1 MGGTS
6 QPWMAPQ
13 PQQAPPDQ
21 PAALTPTA
29 QPAPPAP
36 INLPDPG
43 STSDLEQRASQG
55 PQALGQQLQQQFQ
68 PDPNV
73 ATAQR
78 IAQTQ
83 GIAPKVNLSDGN
95 PYSDLYN
102 QAYTKYQAAQPAP
115 TADRAAR
122 VRSLMQNFFSGMGES
137 MMHEA
142 GLVTPTA
149 QRQQDFQNLTTLGQ
163 LAEGWENHKDLQNYH
178 NTLTAAE
185 QQRMQFETELQPLRL
200 QQQRLGLQQGQQAL
214 PTVRPSMSAAD
225 MAALGVPGDLAAQYA
240 GRSLSEAD
248 MGAIKQM
255 AAANQ
260 KQIYDFG
267 ADGHGEGKGIW
278 LVDKQFQP
286 VRQLSPISET
296 SRATGLARQQMQ
308 LQLQQMQSGQT
319 GIDIVEG
326 RMDPS
331 QISPRSPQYPFVLAA
346 ANQYSQQQYGQPF
359 DFAKAAG
366 DYKFAN
372 NPNTRNTLNYL
383 NSLTGPDG
391 RSGNLGEVIRQSDA
405 IGRTELPALNN
416 VAAWSRLQAGS
427 PAIASYKAAVTE
439 VADQVAKIMQ
449 GGGSGNGTS
458 DAKMKQA
465 IDLFNT
471 GFTKD
476 QIKGVAS
483 TLQTLLQNRKTEMI
497 GSNRYLKKEY
507 AHQAMPGV
515 SNVTG
520 AGGFDWSKFPA
531 RQP

>member
-1 MGGTS
+1 
-6 QPWMAPQ
+6 
-13 PQQAPPDQ
+13 
-21 PAALTPTA
+21 
-29 QPAPPAP
+29 
-36 INLPDPG
+36 
-43 STSDLEQRASQG
+43 
-55 PQALGQQLQQQFQ
+55 
-68 PDPNV
+68 
-73 ATAQR
+73 
-78 IAQTQ
+78 
-83 GIAPKVNLSDGN
+83 
-95 PYSDLYN
+95 
-102 QAYTKYQAAQPAP
+102 
-115 TADRAAR
+115 
-122 VRSLMQNFFSGMGES
+122 
-137 MMHEA
+137 
-142 GLVTPTA
+142 
-149 QRQQDFQNLTTLGQ
+149 
-163 LAEGWENHKDLQNYH
+163 
-178 NTLTAAE
+178 
-185 QQRMQFETELQPLRL
+185 
-200 QQQRLGLQQGQQAL
+200 
-214 PTVRPSMSAAD
+214 
-225 MAALGVPGDLAAQYA
+225 VPGDLAAQYA

-507 AHQAMPGV
+507 AHQAVPGV

-520 AGGFDWSKFPA
+520 AGGFDWDKFPA
-531 RQP
+531 RHE